1 MKITYKPFL
10 VYIVLQLFSSVS
22 AVGNLEEITTDNN
35 TYSDTGEDGNSALE
49 TENINEKNDDNEENT
64 GHDEQNVDESKLRD
78 EKYLKKIASGERIIS
93 VDDIV
98 ENVTEENLEKS
109 KLKAIE
115 NGKEKAISYLLQ
127 LVDPNSQYAK
137 QANNCIDSYEIKFE
151 RFIDNTYEAH
161 LVYNVDINKLKNKSY
176 YTKSVISNDEM
187 KFDKLKKIIGTD
199 GGIIVVNV
207 NNTKTALNTFLDK
220 LDHNGIDHMLY
231 SISHNEIKLYETDEI
246 LKFLQESKY
255 HFFRENESD

>member
-1 MKITYKPFL
+1 MRITCKPFF
-10 VYIVLQLFSSVS
+10 VYIVLQLFSSVF
-22 AVGNLEEITTDNN
+22 AVDNLEEVPEDNSTYSNIEEDSNN
-35 TYSDTGEDGNSALE
+35 TLE
-49 TENINEKNDDNEENT
+49 TKNINGNDDNEENIS
-64 GHDEQNVDESKLRD
+64 HDEQNIDESKLRD
-78 EKYLKKIASGERIIS
+78 EQYLKKIASGERIIS

-127 LVDPNSQYAK
+127 LVDPSSQYAK

-161 LVYNVDINKLKNKSY
+161 LVFNVDINKLKNKSY
-176 YTKSVISNDEM
+176 YTKSVIPNDEM
-187 KFDKLKKIIGTD
+187 KFDKLKKIIGAD
-199 GGIIVVNV
+199 GRIIAVNV
-207 NNTKTALNTFLDK
+207 NNTKTELNTFLDE

-231 SISHNEIKLYETDEI
+231 SVSHNKIRLYETDEI

>member
-1 MKITYKPFL
+1 MKITYKSFF
-10 VYIVLQLFSSVS
+10 VYVVLQLFLPVF
-22 AVGNLEEITTDNN
+22 AVGNLEEITTNNN
-35 TYSDTGEDGNSALE
+35 TYSDIAEDGNNTLE
-49 TENINEKNDDNEENT
+49 TENINENNDNEENIS
-64 GHDEQNVDESKLRD
+64 HYEQNVDESKLRD

-109 KLKAIE
+109 KLRAIE

-127 LVDPNSQYAK
+127 LVDPSSQYAK

-151 RFIDNTYEAH
+151 RFINNTYEAH
-161 LVYNVDINKLKNKSY
+161 LIYNVDINKLKNKSY
-176 YTKSVISNDEM
+176 YTKPTIANNEM
-187 KFDKLKKIIGTD
+187 KFDKFKKIIGTD
-199 GGIIVVNV
+199 GGIIVVYV
-207 NNTKTALNTFLDK
+207 DNTKAALNTFLDK

-255 HFFRENESD
+255 HFFRESESD